1 MNTDPSKGRRGATRD
16 DLPRRQG
23 LKLLLP
29 KEALDVVRKE
39 VSAGQHQ
46 HQETG
51 GIIIGDRAN
60 INRLFVADLTGP
72 GPNAHH
78 HQTEFSPDIDH
89 AQRCLDAY
97 REDWDVYWLGV
108 WHKHPGQMRT
118 LSQGDVKQM
127 RNLVQDPDTL
137 DEIVSIIATL
147 QNDTIRLNGYHMDES
162 LEPYRLPMSIVDD
175 DIPLRKQFLREHD
188 PEPPRQD
195 KITDNSDIGSAQK
208 DDRAEIG
215 NNTLTEE
222 DGQEDFGDEAG
233 EDLTKIHRPTNSD
246 TGLEPEAPSDNSL
259 DIAAATQSAILNA
272 GLPAAGDENR
282 SDAEPPMY
290 DPERDD
296 IVISIDQKAPEKPE
310 QIDSLNQ
317 SEENFPTKSGDDEE
331 RDKNEGYNIRSLLSF
346 LNLSRR

>member
-46 HQETG
+46 NQETG

-118 LSQGDVKQM
+118 LSQGDVRQM
-127 RNLVQDPDTL
+127 RDLVQDPDTL

-175 DIPLRKQFLREHD
+175 DIPIRKQFLREHD

-195 KITDNSDIGSAQK
+195 QITDKVDIDPVQK
-208 DDRAEIG
+208 DDKTEID
-215 NNTLTEE
+215 NSTHPEE
-222 DGQEDFGDEAG
+222 DGQEDFGDGAG

-246 TGLEPEAPSDNSL
+246 AGLGPEAPSDNSL
-259 DIAAATQSAILNA
+259 DLAAATQSAILNA
-272 GLPAAGDENR
+272 GLPAAGDGNR
-282 SDAEPPMY
+282 PDAEPPMY

-296 IVISIDQKAPEKPE
+296 IVISINQKAPEE
-310 QIDSLNQ
+310 TDQTDLSNQ
-317 SEENFPTKSGDDEE
+317 SEERLPTKPEDDGEG
-331 RDKNEGYNIRSLLSF
+331 DKNEGYNIRSLLSF
-346 LNLSRR
+346 LNPGRR